1 MSSPALVS
9 IVMPTYKFRYFER
22 TLDSVLGQ
30 TYPAL
35 ELVICDD
42 NADGEIAAV
51 VERRRAQARFPIRYE
66 RNPSRLG
73 ELGSTIKGIGLARGE
88 YVKFLHDDDML
99 APDCIAA
106 LVQAMQSAPD
116 VVLASSRR
124 QRIDSDDAP
133 LADIPATSFPFASDV
148 VLDGPELLSF
158 LADHT
163 INFIGEPSCV
173 LCRRQDLL
181 EIGDQLMMLDGRVI
195 HWVGDLALYAKL
207 LHRGNLAL
215 LARPLTRFRVSQE
228 QYSQAG
234 RDQPGI
240 GDQGHDD
247 FRRGVRA
254 MGWYRGDG
262 DARLVHVAALGGA
275 GAAEPVDLLQAI
287 QAAYARV
294 RAQLALHD
302 WQARRQLPPAK
313 RVLLD
318 ARLAELG
325 GGARIAVLLDA
336 RDAAPA
342 AVDASLHSL
351 LLDDPA
357 FATLSVAVLGATAMP
372 PRPHARVRHLP
383 LAADEQAADLN
394 AALAGLGHAD
404 WFMLAGAGT
413 RFCQGGL
420 LRLVLELAQ
429 HPHCSALYAD
439 EWLALDAQTLA
450 PVLRPDPDLDLLLGN
465 PLATAGHW
473 IFRRDLV
480 QELGGFDPD
489 HEGALELELILR
501 LFQRDA
507 GTSLAHLPEPLL
519 IAPPHDAAAGA
530 DARQRAVA
538 SHLQARGYADA
549 TVAALPGGLH
559 RIDYGHAR
567 QPPVSIVVL
576 AQDNLPALQRL
587 VVGLLETT
595 AYPAYELLLVDNAS
609 TSPAVGQWLQAV
621 AELGN
626 GRIRVF
632 VLEQRV
638 TQAEARN
645 LAATQAHGDYLLF
658 LDADSAVVQ
667 GRWLHELMN
676 HAQRPEVGIV
686 GAKGVSA
693 DATITHAGLLP
704 GLLPGAGHAFA
715 GEPMA
720 QAGYMGRLQVAN
732 RYSAVSER
740 CMLVRR
746 ELFERLSGFDAAGF
760 GEGGTDVDLC
770 LRAAALGEWTVW
782 TPEALLLQPAAP
794 PRPQSA
800 DDALL
805 QRWLPVM
812 AHDPAYSPSLGL
824 EQPGGFKLGES
835 EFSWQ
840 PLSWKPLPR
849 ILAHPGDAFGSGH
862 YRVIQPFQALAE
874 AGLIDG
880 VYYARLLD
888 PVELERVA
896 PDAVVVQRRVGDAEL
911 AKMERM
917 RRFCAAFQ
925 VYELDDY
932 LPNLPLKSAH
942 REQMPKDVL
951 RSLRRAAALADRVV
965 VSTPA
970 LAEAL
975 AGLHADLRVVHNRL
989 DPGMWGDLPAPPRRD
1004 LGGKPR
1010 VGWAGG
1016 ASHTGDLEL
1025 IADVVQA
1032 LAGEVHW
1039 VFMGMCPPRLRP
1051 HVAEVHPGVDFE
1063 RYPQALAAL
1072 RLDLALAPLEDN
1084 LFNRCKSNLRLL
1096 EYGACGYPVV
1106 ASDLPPYQ
1114 DGLPATLVR
1123 NRFRDWINAIRMHLA
1138 DADASAAAG
1147 AALHAAVRRD
1157 WMLQGANLQAWRA
1170 AWLPD

>member
-1 MSSPALVS
+1 MSGNALVS
-9 IVMPTYKFRYFER
+9 IVMPAYKFRYFER
-22 TLDSVLGQ
+22 ALDSVLAQ

-35 ELVICDD
+35 ELLICDD
-42 NADGEIAAV
+42 NPDGTIAAV
-51 VERRRAQARFPIRYE
+51 VERRRAGARFPIRYA

-73 ELGSTIKGIGLARGE
+73 ELSSTLKGIGLAQGE
-88 YVKFLHDDDML
+88 YVKFLHDDDVL

-106 LVQAMQSAPD
+106 LVQAMQSSPD

-124 QRIDSDDAP
+124 QRIDDDDVP
-133 LADIPATSFPFASDV
+133 LPDIHATSFPFAGDV

-173 LCRRQDLL
+173 LCRRRDLL
-181 EIGDQLMMLDGRVI
+181 EIGDQLMVLDGQLI
-195 HWVGDLALYAKL
+195 DWVGDLALYAKL

-215 LARPLTRFRVSQE
+215 LAKPLTRFRVSQE

-234 RDQPGI
+234 RDRPGI
-240 GDQGHDD
+240 GDKGHDD

-262 DARLVHVAALGGA
+262 DVRLVHVAPLAGGQ
-275 GAAEPVDLLQAI
+275 AAPVDLLQAI
-287 QAAYARV
+287 QAAYARG

-313 RVLLD
+313 RALLD
-318 ARLAELG
+318 ARLAQLG

-336 RDAAPA
+336 RAADAAA
-342 AVDASLHSL
+342 LEASLHSL
-351 LLDDPA
+351 QLDDPTL
-357 FATLSVAVLGATAMP
+357 ATLSVAVLGAVAGTA
-372 PRPHARVRHLP
+372 RPHPRVRHLP
-383 LAADEQAADLN
+383 LAPDEAAADLN
-394 AALAGLGHAD
+394 AALAELGDAD
-404 WFMLAGAGT
+404 WFMLADAGV
-413 RFCQGGL
+413 RFCSGGL
-420 LRLVLELAQ
+420 LRLVLELTQ
-429 HPHCSALYAD
+429 HPQRSALYAD
-439 EWLALDAQTLA
+439 EWLALDVHTLA

-473 IFRRDLV
+473 IFRRTLV

-489 HEGALELELILR
+489 HAGALELQLILR

-507 GTSLAHLPEPLL
+507 GASIAHLPEPLL
-519 IAPPHDAAAGA
+519 IAPPIDAAAGA

-549 TVAALPGGLH
+549 RVQALPGGLH
-559 RIDYGHAR
+559 RIDYGHPQ
-567 QPPVSIVVL
+567 QPPVSIAVI
-576 AQDNLPALQRL
+576 AQDNLPALQRA
-587 VVGLLETT
+587 VVGLLEHT

-609 TSPAVGQWLQAV
+609 ASPAIGEWLQAV

-632 VLEQRV
+632 ALDQRV
-638 TQAEARN
+638 AQVQARN
-645 LAATQAHGDYLLF
+645 LAATQAQGDYLLF

-693 DATITHAGLLP
+693 DGTIVHAGLLP
-704 GLLPGAGHAFA
+704 GLLAGAGHAFA

-720 QAGYMGRLQVAN
+720 QAGYLGRLQVAH

-746 ELFERLSGFDAAGF
+746 ALFVRLSGFDAAGF
-760 GEGGTDVDLC
+760 ADGGADVDLC
-770 LRAAALGEWTVW
+770 LRAAALGAWTLW
-782 TPEALLLQPAAP
+782 TPEALLLQPAAAARP
-794 PRPQSA
+794 PSA

-805 QRWLPVM
+805 QRWLPTL

-862 YRVIQPFQALAE
+862 YRVIQPFQALAQ
-874 AGLIDG
+874 AGRIDG

-888 PVELERVA
+888 PVEMERIA
-896 PDAVVVQRRVGDAEL
+896 PDAVVIQRRVGDAEL
-911 AKMERM
+911 AQMERM
-917 RRFCAAFQ
+917 RRFSRAFK

-951 RSLRRAAALADRVV
+951 RSLRRAAALVDRMV

-975 AGLHADLRVVHNRL
+975 AGLHADIRVVHNRL
-989 DPGMWGDLPAPPRRD
+989 DPRLWGALPAPSRHQ
-1004 LGGKPR
+1004 GGDKPR

-1039 VFMGMCPPRLRP
+1039 VFMGMCPQRLRP
-1051 HVAEVHPGVDFE
+1051 HVAEVHPGVDFA

-1106 ASDLPPYQ
+1106 ASDLAPYQ
-1114 DGLPATLVR
+1114 CGLPATLVK
-1123 NRFRDWINAIRMHLA
+1123 NRFRDWANAIRMHLA
-1138 DADASAAAG
+1138 DAAACAAAG
-1147 AALHAAVRRD
+1147 HALRTAVRSQ
-1157 WMLQGANLQAWRA
+1157 WMLQGANLQAWHA
-1170 AWLPD
+1170 AWLPH

>member
-1 MSSPALVS
+1 MSGNALVS
-9 IVMPTYKFRYFER
+9 IVMPAYKFCYFER

-42 NADGEIAAV
+42 NPDGEIAAT
-51 VERRRAQARFPIRYE
+51 VERRRATARFPIRYQ

-73 ELGSTIKGIGLARGE
+73 ELGSTIKGIGLAQGE
-88 YVKFLHDDDML
+88 YVKFLHDDDVL
-99 APDCIAA
+99 EPDCIAS
-106 LVQAMQSAPD
+106 LVHAMETGPD

-124 QRIDSDDAP
+124 QRIDGDDAP
-133 LADIPATSFPFASDV
+133 LPDIHATSFPFAGDV

-181 EIGDQLMMLDGRVI
+181 EIGDQLMMLDGRQI

-228 QYSQAG
+228 QFSQAG

-254 MGWYRGDG
+254 MGWYCGDG
-262 DARLVHVAALGGA
+262 DVRRVHVAPLDGA
-275 GAAEPVDLLQAI
+275 TAAAPVDLLQAI
-287 QAAYARV
+287 QAAYARG
-294 RAQLALHD
+294 RAQLALRD
-302 WQARRQLPPAK
+302 WQARRHLAPAQ
-313 RVLLD
+313 RALLD

-325 GGARIAVLLDA
+325 GGAKIAVLLDA
-336 RDAAPA
+336 RAGDAAA
-342 AVDASLHSL
+342 LAASLHSL
-351 LLDDPA
+351 LLDGA
-357 FATLSVAVLGATAMP
+357 AGATLTVAVLGDAGATP
-372 PRPHARVRHLP
+372 WPDPRVRYLP
-383 LAADEQAADLN
+383 QAAAQEAAGLN
-394 AALAGLGHAD
+394 AALGELGEAD
-404 WFMLAGAGT
+404 WFLCAAAGA
-413 RFCQGGL
+413 RFCAGGL

-429 HPHCSALYAD
+429 HRQCGALYAD
-439 EWLALDAQTLA
+439 EWLAADADTLA

-465 PLATAGHW
+465 PLATARHW
-473 IFRRDLV
+473 VFRRALV
-480 QELGGFDPD
+480 EELGGFDPAHD
-489 HEGALELELILR
+489 GANELDLILR
-501 LFQRDA
+501 LFLRDA
-507 GTSLAHLPEPLL
+507 GASLVHLPEPLL
-519 IAPPHDAAAGA
+519 IAAPLQADTGA
-530 DARQRAVA
+530 EARQRAIA
-538 SHLQARGYADA
+538 DHLRARGYADA
-549 TVAALPGGLH
+549 KVEALPGGLH
-559 RIDYGHAR
+559 RIDYGHAD
-567 QPPVSIVVL
+567 QAPVSIVML
-576 AQDNLPALQRL
+576 GQDNLPELQRA
-587 VVGLLETT
+587 VVGLLEHT

-609 TSPAVGQWLQAV
+609 ASPAVAEWMQAV
-621 AELGN
+621 AELGA
-626 GRIRVF
+626 GRVRVF
-632 VLEQRV
+632 ALDARLAPAQ
-638 TQAEARN
+638 ARN
-645 LAATQAHGDYLLF
+645 LAATQARGDYLLF

-667 GRWLHELMN
+667 DRWLHALMN

-693 DATITHAGLLP
+693 DGAITHAGLLP
-704 GLLPGAGHAFA
+704 GLLPGSGHAFA

-720 QAGYMGRLQVAN
+720 QAGYLGRLQVAH

-746 ELFERLSGFDAAGF
+746 ALFERLSGFDAAGF
-760 GEGGTDVDLC
+760 GAGGADVDLC
-770 LRAAALGEWTVW
+770 LRAAALGEWTLW
-782 TPEALLLQPAAP
+782 TPEALLLQPPAP
-794 PRPQSA
+794 ARPERA

-812 AHDPAYSPSLGL
+812 AHDPAYSLSLGL

-840 PLSWKPLPR
+840 PLSWRPLPR

-874 AGLIDG
+874 AGRIDG

-888 PVELERVA
+888 PVEMERIA
-896 PDAVVVQRRVGDAEL
+896 PDAVVVQRRVGDVEL

-917 RRFCAAFQ
+917 RRFSRAFK

-932 LPNLPLKSAH
+932 LPNLPLKSVH

-951 RSLRRAAALADRVV
+951 RSLRRAAALVDRVV

-989 DPGMWGDLPAPPRRD
+989 DPRMWGDLPAPSAPAA
-1004 LGGKPR
+1004 GAKPR

-1039 VFMGMCPPRLRP
+1039 VFMGMCPERLRP
-1051 HVAEVHPGVDFE
+1051 HVAEVHPGVDFD
-1063 RYPQALAAL
+1063 RYPRALAAL

-1106 ASDLPPYQ
+1106 ASDLAPYQ
-1114 DGLPATLVR
+1114 DGPPATLVK
-1123 NRFRDWINAIRMHLA
+1123 NRFRDWTNAIRMHLA
-1138 DADASAAAG
+1138 DAQARAAAG
-1147 AALHAAVRRD
+1147 AALRAAVRRD

>member
-1 MSSPALVS
+1 MPA
-9 IVMPTYKFRYFER
+9 YKFRYFER
-22 TLDSVLGQ
+22 ALDSVLGQ
-30 TYPAL
+30 TYAAL

-42 NADGEIAAV
+42 NPDGTIAAA
-51 VERRRAQARFPIRYE
+51 VERKRAAARFPIRYQ

-73 ELGSTIKGIGLARGE
+73 ELGSTIKGIGLAQGE
-88 YVKFLHDDDML
+88 YIKFLHDDDVL
-99 APDCIAA
+99 EPDCVAA
-106 LVQAMQSAPD
+106 LVHAMQAGPN

-124 QRIDSDDAP
+124 QRIGSDDAP
-133 LADIPATSFPFASDV
+133 LPDIHATSFPFAGDV

-173 LCRRQDLL
+173 LCRRQDLV
-181 EIGDQLMMLDGRVI
+181 EIGDQLMMLDGRTI

-228 QYSQAG
+228 QFSQAG
-234 RDQPGI
+234 RDRPGI
-240 GDQGHDD
+240 GDQGHED

-262 DARLVHVAALGGA
+262 DARLVRVAALDGGEA
-275 GAAEPVDLLQAI
+275 QPVDLLQAI
-287 QAAYARV
+287 QAAYARG
-294 RAQLALHD
+294 RAQLALLD

-313 RVLLD
+313 QALLE

-325 GGARIAVLLDA
+325 GGATIAVLLDA
-336 RDAAPA
+336 RGADAAA
-342 AVDASLHSL
+342 LEASLRSL
-351 LLDDPA
+351 LLDGVA
-357 FATLSVAVLGATAMP
+357 FATLRVAVLGDPAATP
-372 PRPHARVRHLP
+372 WPDARVRHLP
-383 LAADEQAADLN
+383 LAPGQDAAGRN
-394 AALAGLGHAD
+394 AALAGLGDAE
-404 WFMLAGAGT
+404 WFLRASAGT
-413 RFCQGGL
+413 RFCAGGL

-429 HPHCSALYAD
+429 HPQCSALYAD
-439 EWLALDAQTLA
+439 EWLALDGQTLA

-473 IFRRDLV
+473 VFRRALV
-480 QELGGFDPD
+480 QELGGFDPAHD
-489 HEGALELELILR
+489 GASELELILR
-501 LFQRDA
+501 LFLRDA
-507 GTSLAHLPEPLL
+507 GAGIAHLPEPLL
-519 IAPPHDAAAGA
+519 IAPPADAAAGA
-530 DARQRAVA
+530 EARRHAVA

-549 TVAALPGGLH
+549 RVEVLPGGLH
-559 RIDYGHAR
+559 RIDYAHA
-567 QPPVSIVVL
+567 QQAPVSIVSI

-587 VVGLLETT
+587 VVGLLEHT

-632 VLEQRV
+632 ALEQRV
-638 TQAEARN
+638 APAEARN
-645 LAATQAHGDYLLF
+645 LAATQAQGDYLLF

-693 DATITHAGLLP
+693 DATISHAGLLP

-720 QAGYMGRLQVAN
+720 QAGYLGRLQVAH

-746 ELFERLSGFDAAGF
+746 ELFQRLSGFDAAGF
-760 GEGGTDVDLC
+760 ADGGADVDLC

-782 TPEALLLQPAAP
+782 TPEALLLQPPAP
-794 PRPQSA
+794 PRPESA

-805 QRWLPVM
+805 QRWLPAL

-824 EQPGGFKLGES
+824 EQAGGFKLGES

-874 AGLIDG
+874 AGRIDG

-888 PVELERVA
+888 PVEMARVA

-917 RRFCAAFQ
+917 GRFSSAFK

-932 LPNLPLKSAH
+932 LPNLPLKSVH

-951 RSLRRAAALADRVV
+951 RSLRRAATLVDRVV

-970 LAEAL
+970 LADAL
-975 AGLHADLRVVHNRL
+975 AGLHADIRVVLNRL
-989 DPGMWGDLPAPPRRD
+989 DPRMWGELPLTARTAT
-1004 LGGKPR
+1004 GGKPR

-1039 VFMGMCPPRLRP
+1039 VFMGMCPERLRP

-1106 ASDLPPYQ
+1106 ASDLAPYQ
-1114 DGLPATLVR
+1114 GALPATLVK
-1123 NRFRDWINAIRMHLA
+1123 NRFRDWVNAIRMHLA
-1138 DADASAAAG
+1138 DAQARAAAG

-1157 WMLQGANLQAWRA
+1157 WMLDGANLQAWRA

>member
-1 MSSPALVS
+1 MTPNSLVS
-9 IVMPTYKFRYFER
+9 IVMPAYKFRYFER

-42 NADGEIAAV
+42 NPDGTIAAA
-51 VERRRAQARFPIRYE
+51 VERKRASASFPIRYE
-66 RNPSRLG
+66 RNPFRHG
-73 ELGSTIKGIGLARGE
+73 ELGSTIKGIGLAQGE
-88 YVKFLHDDDML
+88 YVKFLHDDDVL
-99 APDCIAA
+99 EPDCIAA
-106 LVQAMQSAPD
+106 LVRAMQAGPD

-124 QRIDSDDAP
+124 QRIDGDDAP
-133 LADIPATSFPFASDV
+133 LPDIHATSFPFAGDV
-148 VLDGPELLSF
+148 LLDGPELLSF

-215 LARPLTRFRVSQE
+215 LARPLTRFRVTQD

-262 DARLVHVAALGGA
+262 DVRLVHVTPLDGGDAA
-275 GAAEPVDLLQAI
+275 PVDLLQAL
-287 QAAYARV
+287 QAAYARG
-294 RAQLALHD
+294 RAQLALRD
-302 WQARRQLPPAK
+302 WQAQRQLPPAQ
-313 RVLLD
+313 RALFD

-325 GGARIAVLLDA
+325 GSARLAVLLDA
-336 RDAAPA
+336 RNADAAA
-342 AVDASLHSL
+342 LHASLHSL
-351 LLDDPA
+351 LLDGAA
-357 FATLSVAVLGATAMP
+357 FATLSVAVLGAATATP
-372 PRPHARVRHLP
+372 WPDPRVRHLP
-383 LAADEQAADLN
+383 LASVDEAAGLN
-394 AALAGLGHAD
+394 AALAELGHSD
-404 WFMLAGAGT
+404 WFLCARAGT
-413 RFCQGGL
+413 FFCAGGL

-429 HPHCSALYAD
+429 QPHCSALYAD
-439 EWLALDAQTLA
+439 EWLALDGQTLA

-473 IFRRDLV
+473 VFRRDVV
-480 QELGGFDPD
+480 QELGGFDTD
-489 HEGALELELILR
+489 HAGALELELILR

-507 GTSLAHLPEPLL
+507 GASLAHLPEPLL
-519 IAPPHDAAAGA
+519 IAPPTDAAAGA
-530 DARQRAVA
+530 EARQRAVA
-538 SHLQARGYADA
+538 SHLRARGYAA
-549 TVAALPGGLH
+549 AQVHALPGGLQ
-559 RIDYGHAR
+559 RIDYGHA
-567 QPPVSIVVL
+567 QQAPVSIVTI

-609 TSPAVGQWLQAV
+609 DSPAVGAWLQAV

-632 VLEQRV
+632 ALEQRV
-638 TQAEARN
+638 AQAEARN

-658 LDADSAVVQ
+658 LDTDSAVVQ

-720 QAGYMGRLQVAN
+720 QAGYMGRLQVAH

-746 ELFERLSGFDAAGF
+746 DLFERLSGFDAGGF
-760 GEGGTDVDLC
+760 ADGGADVDLC
-770 LRAAALGEWTVW
+770 LRAAALGEWTLW

-794 PRPQSA
+794 PRPQRA

-824 EQPGGFKLGES
+824 EQAGGFKLGES

-840 PLSWKPLPR
+840 PLAWKPLPR

-874 AGLIDG
+874 AGQIDG
-880 VYYARLLD
+880 IYYARLLD
-888 PVELERVA
+888 PVEMERIA
-896 PDAVVVQRRVGDAEL
+896 SDAVVVQRRVGDAEL

-917 RRFCAAFQ
+917 RRFSAAFK

-932 LPNLPLKSAH
+932 LPNLPLKSVH

-951 RSLRRAAALADRVV
+951 RSLRRAAALVDRVV

-975 AGLHADLRVVHNRL
+975 AGLHADIRVVHNRL
-989 DPGMWGDLPAPPRRD
+989 DPRMWGDLPAPARTSA
-1004 LGGKPR
+1004 GAKPR

-1039 VFMGMCPPRLRP
+1039 VFMGMCPQRLRP

-1114 DGLPATLVR
+1114 NGLPATLVK
-1123 NRFRDWINAIRMHLA
+1123 NRFRDWVNAIRMHLA
-1138 DADASAAAG
+1138 DAQARAAAG

-1157 WMLQGANLQAWRA
+1157 WMLEGANLQAWRA

>member
-1 MSSPALVS
+1 MPA
-9 IVMPTYKFRYFER
+9 YKFRYFER

-42 NADGEIAAV
+42 NPDGTIAAA
-51 VERRRAQARFPIRYE
+51 VERKRVDARFPIRYQ

-73 ELGSTIKGIGLARGE
+73 ELGSTIKGIGLAQGE
-88 YVKFLHDDDML
+88 YVKFLHDDDVL
-99 APDCIAA
+99 EPDCIAA
-106 LVQAMQSAPD
+106 LVRAMQAGPD
-116 VVLASSRR
+116 VALASSRR

-133 LADIPATSFPFASDV
+133 LPDIPATSFPFAGDV
-148 VLDGPELLSF
+148 VLDGPTLLSF

-215 LARPLTRFRVSQE
+215 LARPLTRFRVTQD
-228 QYSQAG
+228 QFSQAG
-234 RDQPGI
+234 RDRPGI

-262 DARLVHVAALGGA
+262 DVRLVHVTPLDGGR
-275 GAAEPVDLLQAI
+275 AEPIDLLQAI
-287 QAAYARV
+287 QAAYARG
-294 RAQLALHD
+294 RAQLALRD
-302 WQARRQLPPAK
+302 WQARRQLPPVQRA
-313 RVLLD
+313 LLD
-318 ARLAELG
+318 ARLADLG

-336 RDAAPA
+336 RNADATALET
-342 AVDASLHSL
+342 SLRSL
-351 LLDDPA
+351 LLDGAA
-357 FATLSVAVLGATAMP
+357 FATLSVAVLAAAAAP
-372 PRPHARVRHLP
+372 AWPDPRVRYLP
-383 LAADEQAADLN
+383 LAPGEEAADRN
-394 AALAGLGHAD
+394 AALAQLAHAD
-404 WFMLAGAGT
+404 WFLCAAAGT

-429 HPHCSALYAD
+429 HPQCSALYAD
-439 EWLALDAQTLA
+439 EWLALDGQTLA

-473 IFRRDLV
+473 IFHRALV

-489 HEGALELELILR
+489 HDGALELELILR

-507 GTSLAHLPEPLL
+507 GASLAHLPEPLL
-519 IAPPHDAAAGA
+519 IAAPIDDAAGA

-559 RIDYGHAR
+559 RIDYGHAL
-567 QPPVSIVVL
+567 QPPVSIVVI
-576 AQDNLPALQRL
+576 AQDNLPALQRA
-587 VVGLLETT
+587 VVGLLEHT

-609 TSPAVGQWLQAV
+609 TAAAVGQWLQAV

-632 VLEQRV
+632 ALEQRV
-638 TQAEARN
+638 AQAEARN

-658 LDADSAVVQ
+658 LDADNAVIQ

-693 DATITHAGLLP
+693 DGSITHAGLLP

-720 QAGYMGRLQVAN
+720 QAGYMGRLQVAH

-746 ELFERLSGFDAAGF
+746 ALFEQLSGFDAVGF
-760 GEGGTDVDLC
+760 AEGGADVDLC
-770 LRAAALGEWTVW
+770 LRAAALGEWTIW
-782 TPEALLLQPAAP
+782 TPEALLLQPAAA

-812 AHDPAYSPSLGL
+812 AQDPAYSPSLGL

-888 PVELERVA
+888 PVEMQRVA
-896 PDAVVVQRRVGDAEL
+896 ADAVVVQRRIGEAEL

-917 RRFCAAFQ
+917 RRFSAAFK

-932 LPNLPLKSAH
+932 LPNLPLKSVH

-951 RSLRRAAALADRVV
+951 RSLRRAASLVDRVV

-975 AGLHADLRVVHNRL
+975 AGLHADLRVVRNRL
-989 DPGMWGDLPAPPRRD
+989 DPRMWGDLAAPARTCA
-1004 LGGKPR
+1004 GSKPR

-1051 HVAEVHPGVDFE
+1051 HVAEVHPGVDFA

-1114 DGLPATLVR
+1114 DGLPATLVK

-1138 DADASAAAG
+1138 DAQASAAAA

-1157 WMLQGANLQAWRA
+1157 WMLHGANLQAWRA

>member
-1 MSSPALVS
+1 MTPTALVS
-9 IVMPTYKFRYFER
+9 IVMPAYKATYLEQ
-22 TLDSVLGQ
+22 TLDSLLAQ

-42 NADGEIAAV
+42 NADGAV
-51 VERRRAQARFPIRYE
+51 CKIVDSKRALAGFPIRYFKNE
-66 RNPSRLG
+66 HRLG
-73 ELGSTIKGIGLARGE
+73 ELASKVRGIGLAQGE
-88 YVKFLHDDDML
+88 YVKFLHDDDVL
-99 APDCIAA
+99 EPDCVAA
-106 LVQAMQSAPD
+106 LVHAIQAGPN

-124 QRIDSDDAP
+124 QRIDGDDAP
-133 LADIPATSFPFASDV
+133 LPDIHATSFPFAGDV

-181 EIGDQLMMLDGRVI
+181 EIGDQLMMLDGRLI

-215 LARPLTRFRVSQE
+215 LARPLTRFRVSRE
-228 QYSQAG
+228 QFSQAG
-234 RDQPGI
+234 RNKPGI
-240 GDQGHDD
+240 GDQGHED

-254 MGWYRGDG
+254 MGWYHGDG
-262 DARLVHVAALGGA
+262 DAHLVHVAPLDGGDA
-275 GAAEPVDLLQAI
+275 VPVDLLQAI
-287 QAAYARV
+287 QAAYARG
-294 RAQLALHD
+294 RAQLALLD
-302 WQARRQLPPAK
+302 WQALRQLPPAK
-313 RVLLD
+313 RALLD

-325 GGARIAVLLDA
+325 GGAQIAVLLDA
-336 RDAAPA
+336 RAADAAA
-342 AVDASLHSL
+342 LEASLHSL
-351 LLDDPA
+351 MLDDPT
-357 FATLSVAVLGATAMP
+357 FATLSVAVLGDPAATP
-372 PRPHARVRHLP
+372 WPDPRVRHLP
-383 LAADEQAADLN
+383 LASGQEAAGLN
-394 AALAGLGHAD
+394 AALADLGDAD
-404 WFMLAGAGT
+404 WFLRASAGT

-420 LRLVLELAQ
+420 LRVVLELAQ

-439 EWLALDAQTLA
+439 EWLALDGQTLA

-473 IFRRDLV
+473 IFRRALV
-480 QELGGFDPD
+480 QELGGFDPAHD
-489 HEGALELELILR
+489 GASELELILR

-507 GTSLAHLPEPLL
+507 GASLAHLPEPLL
-519 IAPPHDAAAGA
+519 TAAPIDPVAGA
-530 DARQRAVA
+530 EARQRAVA

-549 TVAALPGGLH
+549 KIDALPGGLH
-559 RIDYGHAR
+559 RIDYGHA
-567 QPPVSIVVL
+567 QPAPVSIVSI

-587 VVGLLETT
+587 VVGLLEHT

-609 TSPAVGQWLQAV
+609 ASPAVGEWLQAV

-632 VLEQRV
+632 ALERRV
-638 TQAEARN
+638 AQAEARN

-693 DATITHAGLLP
+693 DAAITHAGLLP

-720 QAGYMGRLQVAN
+720 QAGYLGRLQVAH

-760 GEGGTDVDLC
+760 ADGGADVDLC
-770 LRAAALGEWTVW
+770 LRAAALGEWTIW
-782 TPEALLLQPAAP
+782 TPEALLLQPPAP
-794 PRPQSA
+794 PRSESA

-805 QRWLPVM
+805 QRWLPAM

-874 AGLIDG
+874 AGQIDG

-888 PVELERVA
+888 PVEVERVV

-917 RRFCAAFQ
+917 RRFSSAFQ

-932 LPNLPLKSAH
+932 LPNLPLKSVH

-951 RSLRRAAALADRVV
+951 RSLRRAATLVDRVV

-975 AGLHADLRVVHNRL
+975 AGLHADIRVVHNRL
-989 DPGMWGDLPAPPRRD
+989 DPHMWGELPAPTKAAA
-1004 LGGKPR
+1004 GGKPR

-1039 VFMGMCPPRLRP
+1039 VFMGMCPERLRP

-1106 ASDLPPYQ
+1106 ASDLAPYQ
-1114 DGLPATLVR
+1114 DGLPATLVK
-1123 NRFRDWINAIRMHLA
+1123 NRFRDWVNAIRMHLA
-1138 DADASAAAG
+1138 DAQARAAAG

-1157 WMLQGANLQAWRA
+1157 WMLQGANLQAWRT